1 MSNQILKYLLMY
13 SILSL
18 VACTAD
24 KKIPTPQEI
33 DLNGAWQFRQVGKTS
48 WVKATIPSVVQLDLL
63 NAGLIEDPFYGT
75 NEEQIAWI
83 ELENWEYQKD
93 FEISPD
99 LLQQEA
105 IELVFEGLDT
115 YAEVLLNGVSLLQA
129 DNMFCTWRI
138 DCKKQLKV
146 GTNRLNVIFKSPI
159 KEKETAYQNLGYQ
172 LPAGND
178 AGSIKV
184 SPFVRKA
191 PYHFG
196 WDWGP
201 RIVTMGIWRP
211 VHLEAYSFSQLQ
223 DVYFEQREISTERAE
238 ITTHIQLKHF
248 NSEEETI
255 QFVIKHGKEV
265 LAQKS
270 INIAQRTNNYSV
282 NFSIDNPEL
291 WWCNGLGKAHL
302 YALTLEVLRGDQLL
316 HSITKKIGLRKIELI
331 QHPDSIGTSYY
342 FKLNGRPVFMK
353 GANYIPQDNLLPRV
367 TKKDD
372 NKTIQNAVA
381 ANMNML
387 RVWGGGIYESDYF
400 YEQCDSAGILVWQDF
415 MFACSMYPS
424 DSSFLANV
432 QKEVQQNVRRLRN
445 HACIALWCG
454 NNEMEVAWNNWGWQ
468 KQFGY
473 SAQDS
478 STIIQGYQTIFNKML
493 PDELAKLGVQQA
505 YVPTSPLSN
514 WGTPENFKHK
524 SMHYWGV
531 WHGREPF
538 ENYTT
543 NVGRFMSEYGFQSF
557 PSMQTI
563 ASFAD
568 SSQWS
573 LESPVMKH
581 HQKSYIGNGMIEKHL
596 ESYYP
601 KPNSFPEFVYLSQLT
616 QAYGISLAIQS
627 HRQSKGHCMGTLYWQ
642 LNDCWAG
649 PSWSSVDYLGNWKA
663 LHYEVQKLYKEILI
677 SAKQNTNNQLQI
689 DLVSDKRELT
699 KGTLVLELLSFDGTI
714 IKTIKEE
721 NLSLPSNQ
729 EGLCFKYNLSDLL
742 GNADSKNSFVRL
754 SFSSTF
760 DNREYYEQLHYFVA
774 PKDLRLEKSNLEP
787 TLKAIK
793 GGYELKL
800 NSTTL
805 VKNLFVQAG
814 VEGNWSA
821 NFFDLL
827 PNKNKTIVLIT
838 DKKISLKD
846 LQFLSINDLISTR

>member
-1 MSNQILKYLLMY
+1 MSKHILTYLLIY
-13 SILSL
+13 SILFF
-18 VACTAD
+18 VACTSNQ
-24 KKIPTPQEI
+24 KIPSPQQI

-75 NEEQIAWI
+75 NEEKIAWI

-93 FEISPD
+93 FEVSED

-115 YAEVLLNGVSLLQA
+115 YAEVFVNGVSLLQS

-146 GTNRLNVIFKSPI
+146 GKNSLTVVFKSPI
-159 KEKETAYQNLGYQ
+159 KEKEAAYQSLGYQ

-178 AGSIKV
+178 ASSLKV

-211 VHLEAYSFSQLQ
+211 VYLEAHSFSQLR
-223 DVYFEQREISTERAE
+223 DVYFEQTAINAQNAE
-238 ITTHIQLKHF
+238 ITTHIQLDYLHSK
-248 NSEEETI
+248 EEKIQVLIKNGTET
-255 QFVIKHGKEV
+255 

-270 INIAQRTNNYSV
+270 INIAQRTHHFKV
-282 NFSIDNPEL
+282 DFSINNPEL
-291 WWCNGLGKAHL
+291 WWCSGLGKPHL
-302 YALTLEVLRGDQLL
+302 YEFTVEVLKGDQLL
-316 HSITKKIGLRKIELI
+316 HTVSKKIGLRKIELI
-331 QHPDSIGTSYY
+331 QSADSIGTSYY

-367 TKKDD
+367 NQKDY

-400 YEQCDSAGILVWQDF
+400 YEQCDSAGILIWQDF
-415 MFACSMYPS
+415 MFACGMYPS

-473 SAQDS
+473 SPQDS
-478 STIIQGYQTIFNKML
+478 TTIIQGYQTIFNEIL
-493 PDELAKLGVQQA
+493 PNELAKLDVQQA

-531 WHGREPF
+531 WHGRAPF
-538 ENYTT
+538 EKYTS

-563 ASFAD
+563 EHFAD

-573 LESPVMKH
+573 LESDVMKH

-596 ESYYP
+596 ETYYP
-601 KPNSFPEFVYLSQLT
+601 KPSSFPEFVYLSQLT

-642 LNDCWAG
+642 LNDCWTG

-663 LHYEVQKLYKEILI
+663 LHYQVRDLYKEVLI
-677 SAKQNTNNQLQI
+677 RAKETKNNQLHL
-689 DLVSDKRELT
+689 DLVSDKMNAV
-699 KGTLVLELLSFDGTI
+699 KGDLLLEVIHFDGTV
-714 IKTIKEE
+714 IKVIKEE

-729 EGLCFKYNLSDLL
+729 KGLSFEYPISSLFEKN
-742 GNADSKNSFVRL
+742 NSKNILVRL
-754 SFSSTF
+754 RFVSSV
-760 DNREYYEQLHYFVA
+760 EVYEQLYYFAA
-774 PKDLRLEKSNLEP
+774 PKDLQLKKSNLE
-787 TLKAIK
+787 TTFKTIE
-793 GGYELKL
+793 GGYELTL
-800 NSTTL
+800 STNTL
-805 VKNLFVQAG
+805 IKNLFVETKFG
-814 VEGNWSA
+814 GNWTD

-827 PNKNKTIVLIT
+827 PNESKIIVLRT
-838 DKKISLKD
+838 DKKITLKD
-846 LQFLSINDLISTR
+846 LQFLSINDLSLNR